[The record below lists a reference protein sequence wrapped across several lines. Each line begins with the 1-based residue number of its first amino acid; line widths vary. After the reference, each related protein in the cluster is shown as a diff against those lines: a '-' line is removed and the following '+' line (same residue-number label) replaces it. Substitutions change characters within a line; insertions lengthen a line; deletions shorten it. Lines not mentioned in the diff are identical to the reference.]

1 MFVSLGCSFSRG
13 ERLFYHRWEELYDNS
28 KSLKGLMSDV
38 KHPYDPHDVWYK
50 ATTKDLNYMHE
61 HTACGLLAKK
71 LGCEYIFI
79 DGTNDTNIKHIERII
94 ELHGKNPDRE
104 IEFIVLQLTDVSRD
118 LGTIQEIKE
127 EYEKE
132 EALNLLNNTI
142 PVETC
147 KKINALNAICK
158 ENKIGFYVWSWQNE
172 IPNRLLTAGKF
183 GNAEEYFVKIEYEGK
198 EYISFNDILKQNDNL
213 PLNLTRTFSKYGS
226 TDGHPSLLFNEILCD
241 SLFKKLGVNND

>member
-28 KSLKGLMSDV
+28 ESLEDFMSDV
-38 KHPYDPHDVWYK
+38 KTLDPHDVWYK
-50 ATTKDLNYMHE
+50 TSTKDINYQAE

-118 LGTIQEIKE
+118 LGTIDEIKE

-147 KKINALNAICK
+147 KKINALSTICK

-172 IPNRLLTAGKF
+172 IPNILLNGKF

-198 EYISFNDILKQNDNL
+198 EYISFNDILQQNVNL
-213 PLNLTRTFSKYGS
+213 PLNLSRTFGKYGS